1 MLSVK
6 RQLKYWLYNSVPGF
20 AGRFPYY
27 GTQVYFPRGA
37 GIFRVVCAD
46 GSFEGEIVSR
56 MVRLSRSDATVFDVG
71 ANIGLMAIPVLHA
84 CPSCRVVSFEPSPSS
99 LPYLQKTVAGSAYRD
114 RWTIVPKA
122 ISNQPG
128 EMDFAIGRSHDALFE
143 GFAHPGSGEHSIKV
157 GVTTLDAEWTRLGRP
172 DVSLIKI
179 DVEGAEGL
187 VLDGAEQ
194 LCRARRP
201 ALVVEW
207 HEDYLRRLGTPVG
220 QILLRARD
228 WQYRIF
234 TIPGGVPVDDA
245 DSLRVQMFEC
255 SNFLLLP
262 RD

>member
-1 MLSVK
+1 MGTLK

-27 GTQVYFPRGA
+27 GTQVHFPPGA
-37 GIFRVVCAD
+37 GTFRVICSQ

-56 MVRLSRSDATVFDVG
+56 MVRLARPKSTVFDVG
-71 ANIGLMAIPVLHA
+71 ANIGLMAIPVLHS
-84 CPSCRVVSFEPSPSS
+84 CPSCRVVSVEPSPSS
-99 LPYLQKTVAGSAYRD
+99 LPYLQRTVAGSAYRD
-114 RWTIVPKA
+114 RWAVVPRA
-122 ISNQPG
+122 MSNQPG
-128 EMDFAIGRSHDALFE
+128 EMDFAIGRSRDALFE
-143 GFAHPGSGEHSIKV
+143 GFTRPGSGERSIRV
-157 GVTTLDAEWTRLGRP
+157 SVSTLDDEWVRLGRP

-187 VLDGAEQ
+187 ALDGAVQ
-194 LCRARRP
+194 LLRAERP
-201 ALVVEW
+201 SLLIEW
-207 HEDYLRRLGTPVG
+207 HEDYLKRLGTPVE
-220 QILLRARD
+220 QILQRARD

-234 TIPGGVPVDDA
+234 TIPGGVLVDDA

>member
-1 MLSVK
+1 MLAVK
-6 RQLKYWLYNSVPGF
+6 RHLKYWLYNSVPGF

-27 GTQVYFPRGA
+27 GTQVHFQPGA

-46 GSFEGEIVSR
+46 GGFEREIVSR
-56 MVRLSRSDATVFDVG
+56 MVRLSRPDSTVFDVG
-71 ANIGLMAIPVLHA
+71 ANIGLMAIPVLA
-84 CPSCRVVSFEPSPSS
+84 ADPRCRVVSFEPSPSS
-99 LPYLQKTVAGSAYRD
+99 LPYLERTVAGSAYRD
-114 RWTIVPKA
+114 RWTIIPRAV
-122 ISNQPG
+122 SDRSG
-128 EMDFAIGRSHDALFE
+128 EMDFAIGRSQDALFE
-143 GFAHPGSGEHSIKV
+143 GFANPAAGEHTIKV
-157 GVTTLDAEWTRLGRP
+157 SASTLDAEWTRLGQP

-201 ALVVEW
+201 ALIVEW
-207 HEDYLRRLGTPVG
+207 HADYLRRLGTPVG
-220 QILLRARD
+220 QILSRARA

>member
-1 MLSVK
+1 MTL
-6 RQLKYWLYNSVPGF
+6 RHRLKYFIYNFVPGL

-27 GTQVYFPRGA
+27 GTRVHFPPGA

-56 MVRLSRSDATVFDVG
+56 MVRLSRPDATVFDVG
-71 ANIGLMAIPVLHA
+71 ANIGLMAIPVLHG

-99 LPYLQKTVAGSAYRD
+99 LPFLEKTVAGSAYRD

-122 ISNQPG
+122 VSDRPG
-128 EMDFAIGRSHDALFE
+128 ELDFAIGRSRDALFE
-143 GFAHPGSGEHSIKV
+143 GFSDPASGERSIKV
-157 GVTTLDAEWTRLGRP
+157 GVTTLDAEWTRLDRP

-187 VLDGAEQ
+187 VLEGAAEV
-194 LCRARRP
+194 CRARRP
-201 ALVVEW
+201 ALIVEW
-207 HEDYLRRLGTPVG
+207 HEDYLRRLATPVG
-220 QILLRARD
+220 QLLVTARD

-245 DSLRVQMFEC
+245 DALRVQMFEC